1 MLAYSSTMLRKYGY
15 HSTSRLQEIQP
26 LSGSGG
32 TSSHDFNRFFR
43 FNGGDFSGLSSFGT
57 SPRQRNST
65 GVTGVTFKLALN
77 YEGWTWDVPAKLSL
91 QEQENAVYI
100 NNIYIICIYKKCVYI
115 YKYIYIYIYIMYIYI
130 YSNPQPTTA
139 ATFCWTQ
146 VWLCCSRISP
156 TDIHGLDTLNILNH
170 DLYCGGVFRYLE
182 IRPIPSLIPPN
193 LVGGFNPS
201 EKLL

>member
-1 MLAYSSTMLRKYGY
+1 MVIIQLPGFKKSNHFPGPAGHRVTISTASSTSTEVISVGSPVLEPRHDNGTAPGSLGSPLNWHWIMKDGLGMFLRNF
-15 HSTSRLQEIQP
+15 Q
-26 LSGSGG
+26 
-32 TSSHDFNRFFR
+32 
-43 FNGGDFSGLSSFGT
+43 
-57 SPRQRNST
+57 
-65 GVTGVTFKLALN
+65 FKSKRMQ
-77 YEGWTWDVPAKLSL
+77 YKS
-91 QEQENAVYI
+91 I
-100 NNIYIICIYKKCVYI
+100 IYIYMYIYNMYIKNCVYI
-115 YKYIYIYIYIMYIYI
+115 YKYIYIYIYMYILSVYIYI